1 MLFMFTG
8 DEFLFKIEVGFFLRS
23 KANNRHRR
31 WGRVQN
37 CHDHYF
43 VFTVTKEGKK
53 SDDGHDY
60 DRISAAL
67 QFIGSKIEASNFSY
81 RYKWTN
87 K

>member
-1 MLFMFTG
+1 MFIG
-8 DEFLFKIEVGFFLRS
+8 DQFIFKIEARFFFRS
-23 KANNRHRR
+23 ESDDRERR

-37 CHDHYF
+37 CQDHDF
-43 VFTVTKEGKK
+43 IFTVTKEGKK

-60 DRISAAL
+60 DRISAGL

-81 RYKWTN
+81 RFKWTN